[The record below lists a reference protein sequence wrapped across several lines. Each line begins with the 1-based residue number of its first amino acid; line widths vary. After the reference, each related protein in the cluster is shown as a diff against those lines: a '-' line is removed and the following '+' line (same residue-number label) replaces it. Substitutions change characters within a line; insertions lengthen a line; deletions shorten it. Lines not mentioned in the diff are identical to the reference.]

1 MRAGTVVHAMASLAV
16 AVLLAASP
24 STASGT
30 AANGTTAADG
40 ADPDT
45 TAAEMVEL
53 VIERC
58 AVQMMNG
65 RHPDTNGLAEG
76 EDTHPHATASGA
88 VGLAV
93 LTRDDARFCDVVQRP
108 DTVSAIATARVFS
121 AVGRW
126 ASVAIAEESAF
137 LVDDCPEGAI
147 TAKLV
152 VASEEPVRRGRHLML
167 LLIAEGTPGAL
178 KALIG
183 EVDTRP
189 EPACFEEAT

>member
-1 MRAGTVVHAMASLAV
+1 MGVSRSTG
-16 AVLLAASP
+16 LAASVLA
-24 STASGT
+24 SLWIASGLT
-30 AANGTTAADG
+30 VVPQPASAETVPT
-40 ADPDT
+40 PDT
-45 TAAEMVEL
+45 TAAEMVEV

-76 EDTHPHATASGA
+76 DASHPHATASGA

-93 LTRDDARFCDVVQRP
+93 LTRGDARFCDVAQRP
-108 DTVSAIATARVFS
+108 DTVSTVATARVFY

-126 ASVAIAEESAF
+126 ASAAIAEETAY

-152 VASEEPVRRGRHLML
+152 VASEEPVRRGRHLMM
-167 LLIAEGTPGAL
+167 LLIAEGSPGAL